1 MLGIL
6 VAPIIPGRPLRFAS
20 SDDDTF
26 ESTTEPH
33 PDCSVGGGRSSF
45 VLAANVSGVRVAAQ
59 LLNPVSLN
67 TPARYWDSRG
77 V

>member
-33 PDCSVGGGRSSF
+33 PDCWMELDLV
-45 VLAANVSGVRVAAQ
+45 
-59 LLNPVSLN
+59 
-67 TPARYWDSRG
+67 
-77 V
+77 